1 MASLRP
7 NRRQVPP
14 RGLRGAGPVGATPL
28 SLPRP
33 SPMPAASTERPSEPR
48 AAPPER
54 GLPARPRES
63 AEAVLRRLQQRFA
76 RETRLSADAHAPVR
90 DAAFHQWLGRASG
103 MLPGKLEWVR
113 PELADLGLLPLQEG
127 RERLCIALRGAEPV
141 VGLVLADPFDRDTRL
156 WLEARVRAAGR
167 PPTRWYVA
175 PAPDVLAFYDR
186 LEQWQAAALP
196 AKDAAAGE
204 PADAPA
210 GTATALPAALPDAG
224 AGAPRAAAAVPG
236 RGSPRVRPAHP
247 AASGARAGATLP
259 AAPAAAPAPAREDD
273 APARRFVER
282 SLQQALQAG
291 ASDVHLSSTPEG
303 LLVRQ
308 RIDGVLH
315 WADQAD
321 GREFAAQVMRR
332 LKVLADLDPALSG
345 RVQDGRLRLV
355 HEERE
360 VEARLSLLP
369 GRHGEDAV
377 LRRLDRQP
385 LADPGALNV
394 AALDFDPIPAAAM
407 RRLARIPHGLLL
419 VTGPRGSGSSS
430 TLYGLLGESPPGEDR
445 LITLEDPVEAPLPHA
460 LQIAIDESAGL
471 GWARALRAALRHDPD
486 RLMLGELPDA
496 ATARLA
502 VQAALGGQRLYAAL
516 HASQAFD
523 AIGRLITLGVDPWDL
538 AAGLNGVVAQ
548 RLLRRLCE
556 HCAEPCEP
564 DAALLAAS
572 GLSRAVLDEGW
583 QFRRAVGCPHCRGTG
598 YRGRVPIAQVLTLDL
613 ELRSLI
619 ARRAPPSAQ
628 REAAERTGL
637 TTLREAALERVSQ
650 GLTPLEEANRVTS
663 VQE

>member
-1 MASLRP
+1 MTAPTSRRP
-7 NRRQVPP
+7 APADGPP
-14 RGLRGAGPVGATPL
+14 GRHARTP
-28 SLPRP
+28 
-33 SPMPAASTERPSEPR
+33 T
-48 AAPPER
+48 
-54 GLPARPRES
+54 RES
-63 AEAVLRRLQQRFA
+63 AEAVLQRLMQRFA
-76 RETRLSADAHAPVR
+76 RETRLSPDAHAPVR

-113 PELADLGLLPLQEG
+113 PELADLTLLPLEEG

-175 PAPDVLAFYDR
+175 PAPDLLAFYDR
-186 LEQWQAAALP
+186 LEQWLAASRAEP
-196 AKDAAAGE
+196 TAATPQGE
-204 PADAPA
+204 APADP
-210 GTATALPAALPDAG
+210 
-224 AGAPRAAAAVPG
+224 AVP
-236 RGSPRVRPAHP
+236 P
-247 AASGARAGATLP
+247 AASPPGPPPVQPHGRSAASKASAQRPLP
-259 AAPAAAPAPAREDD
+259 GQPAAAPTPAPIAAPIAAPAATPAAAPPPARPPQED
-273 APARRFVER
+273 ARVRSYVER
-282 SLQQALQAG
+282 TLQQALEAG

-303 LLVRQ
+303 LQVRQ
-308 RIDGVLH
+308 RVDGVLQ
-315 WADQAD
+315 WVDQAD
-321 GREFAAQVMRR
+321 GRDFTAQVMRR
-332 LKVLADLDPALSG
+332 LKVLADLDPDGVG
-345 RVQDGRLRLV
+345 RAQEGRLRLV
-355 HEERE
+355 HHERE

-369 GRHGEDAV
+369 GRDGEDAV
-377 LRRLDRQP
+377 LSRLDHQP
-385 LADPGALNV
+385 LADPGALNI
-394 AALDFDPIPAAAM
+394 AALGFDAIPAAAM

-430 TLYGLLGESPPGEDR
+430 TLYGLLGETTPGADR

-460 LQIAIDESAGL
+460 LQIAVDEQAGL

-496 ATARLA
+496 GTARLA

-516 HASQAFD
+516 QASQAFD
-523 AIGRLITLGVDPWDL
+523 AIGRLVTLGVDPWDL
-538 AAGLNGVVAQ
+538 AAALNGVVAQ

-556 HCAEPCEP
+556 HCAEPWEP

-572 GLSRAVLDEGW
+572 GLSRAVLEEGW

-637 TTLREAALERVSQ
+637 TTLREAALELVSQ